1 MKISDIVTKLKNST
15 GVKYLASSVVAFI
28 VNHIILV
35 TLEFI
40 LAPLFTLGA
49 EVAMVVAWLTSSV
62 INFLINRHWV
72 FNATGNIAAEA
83 SKYYALAF
91 PVFIIK
97 NFGILELLYRVL
109 KLKMWIAAPI
119 AEAILF
125 ISNYI
130 IQKKLIFKNIKN
142 KGGSQLELSEQRKPS
157 AK

>member
-28 VNHIILV
+28 VNYVILV
-35 TLEFI
+35 ALEFI

-72 FNATGNIAAEA
+72 FNATGNIVKEA

-130 IQKKLIFKNIKN
+130 IQKKLIFKN
-142 KGGSQLELSEQRKPS
+142 KGGS
-157 AK
+157 